1 MLNVYLTLGSTRGG
15 GWMPLKNSCE
25 AHNWLNLLTSC
36 GPNLGRIG
44 SNAIFCEFFSGIG
57 LERPIFP
64 GAEGD
69 EIYIIYIIIN

>member
-1 MLNVYLTLGSTRGG
+1 MLNVYLTLGSSRGG
-15 GWMPLKNSCE
+15 GWMPLKNRCE

-36 GPNLGRIG
+36 GPNLGGIG

-69 EIYIIYIIIN
+69 EICIII